1 MNDDS
6 RVAAIQALAGTE
18 PAGPAP
24 APARS
29 PLLDAKIMM
38 VDDEPL
44 MTELIQAH
52 LEEEGYANFVPS
64 NDPREALALL
74 RRENPGLLLLDLM
87 MPGLSGF
94 EVLEAI
100 RADEALRYL
109 PVIVL
114 TASTGPDSKLRALQ
128 LGATDFLAKPV
139 DPSELALRVRNT
151 LAFRQYHERMIHFDS
166 VTGLPNE
173 RLFERGID
181 RLLER
186 RRAGEGH
193 VALLSVNIPEW
204 IELRESVGDA
214 AADALARQLA
224 RRLERFVLREHPGQG
239 LDDGADGSPHAA
251 RMAGAQFAVL
261 LEHLAHPEGA
271 ESAARRLIAALSEPV
286 SLGAHD
292 VVPGPWIGIAIAQD
306 TAAGPIA
313 AATAGL
319 LRQGAELAANHA
331 QREGTAQVVFSSPEL
346 NARTRER
353 ITLGSQL
360 RNAARRG
367 ELRLHYQPKVTVAEN
382 RVIGGEALVR
392 WQHPELGLLPPG
404 RFIGLAEELGI
415 IVTIGEWVLQQ
426 ACRDAAAWTRAG
438 LGRPRI
444 AVNVA
449 KPQFAAG
456 DLDVVLRRALDDT
469 GLDPA
474 QLVIEL
480 TESMLMEDA
489 QASLALMGRI
499 RDLGITLAI
508 DDFGTGYSSL
518 SYLKRFPLDE
528 LKIDRSFVM
537 DLPGGRADAAIVR
550 SVVDLGR
557 HLGMKVTAEG
567 VETPAQLACLH
578 AFGCDAYQGFLFS
591 RPVPPQ
597 EFAQALTR
605 ARQAP
610 PPLLAF
616 ATRAAGGDR

>member
-1 MNDDS
+1 MKDDS
-6 RVAAIQALAGTE
+6 RIPEFQVHAESPPAAA
-18 PAGPAP
+18 

-29 PLLDAKIMM
+29 PLLDAKVMM

-44 MTELIQAH
+44 MTDLIQCH
-52 LEEEGYANFVPS
+52 LEEEGYANFVAS

-74 RRENPGLLLLDLM
+74 HRENPGLLLLDLM

-100 RADEALRYL
+100 RADAALRYL

-114 TASTGPDSKLRALQ
+114 TASTGADSKLRALQ

-151 LAFRQYHERMIHFDS
+151 LAFRQYHERMIHFDA

-173 RLFERGID
+173 RLFERGLD
-181 RLLER
+181 RLLAQ
-186 RRAGEGH
+186 RRAGDGH
-193 VALLSVNIPEW
+193 VALLAVTVPEW
-204 IELRESVGDA
+204 AELRESLGDA
-214 AADALARQLA
+214 AADALACQVA

-239 LDDGADGSPHAA
+239 LDDRADGSPHVA
-251 RMAGAQFAVL
+251 RMAGAQYSVV
-261 LEHLAHPEGA
+261 LEHLQRPEDAEAAAH
-271 ESAARRLIAALSEPV
+271 RLVAALGEAV
-286 SLGAHD
+286 ALGAHE
-292 VVPGPWIGIAIAQD
+292 VVPSPWIGIAVAHD
-306 TAAGPIA
+306 PS
-313 AATAGL
+313 AATIPVSAAQ
-319 LRQGAELAANHA
+319 LRQGAELAATHA
-331 QREGTAQVVFSSPEL
+331 QREGTTQVLFASAEL

-367 ELRLHYQPKVTVAEN
+367 ELLLHYQPKVTVAGN
-382 RVIGGEALVR
+382 RIVGGEALVR
-392 WQHPELGLLPPG
+392 WEHPDLGLLPPG
-404 RFIGLAEELGI
+404 RFIQLAEELGI
-415 IVTIGEWVLQQ
+415 IGTIGEWVLQE

-438 LGRPRI
+438 LGKPRI

-449 KPQFAAG
+449 KPQFSAG
-456 DLDVVLRRALDDT
+456 DLDAQLRRALADS

-489 QASLALMGRI
+489 QTSLALMHRI
-499 RDLGITLAI
+499 RDLGITLSI

-528 LKIDRSFVM
+528 LKVDRSFVM

-567 VETPAQLACLH
+567 VETPAQL
-578 AFGCDAYQGFLFS
+578 
-591 RPVPPQ
+591 
-597 EFAQALTR
+597 
-605 ARQAP
+605 
-610 PPLLAF
+610 
-616 ATRAAGGDR
+616 